1 MSTRRWLAPVLVAVF
16 AALFARLNAGE
27 AVTLHLGIATLYRIP
42 FAPLVLAAFLLGMAT
57 MFMLGLRHDRRV
69 RRLLREGTV
78 PQEDRSAAYAAPHA
92 D

>member
-1 MSTRRWLAPVLVAVF
+1 MLAAVF

-57 MFMLGLRHDRRV
+57 MFLLGLRHDRRV
-69 RRLLREGTV
+69 RRLLRERTV
-78 PQEDRSAAYAAPHA
+78 PQDHSAAYASPHA